1 MFISIGMV
9 INKMEKI
16 NKKKSVCLISIFTG
30 LIVSVII
37 SIFSFFILTVILA
50 NTSINENIIPVN
62 IIIISCISIL
72 IGGFICSRK
81 KSKNGIINGGLVGMI
96 YIAII
101 YFLSSIILNGFELNI
116 YSILMIVGVIFC
128 GMFGGVI
135 GVNHNKT

>member
-1 MFISIGMV
+1 
-9 INKMEKI
+9 
-16 NKKKSVCLISIFTG
+16 
-30 LIVSVII
+30 
-37 SIFSFFILTVILA
+37 
-50 NTSINENIIPVN
+50 
-62 IIIISCISIL
+62 
-72 IGGFICSRK
+72 
-81 KSKNGIINGGLVGMI
+81 MI